1 MDRPKPLTANVGQDA
16 AYLGMRVN
24 LIGENGH
31 IDALL
36 LPRVAEGKYRFSQAG
51 SGFLSIEALGGQWY
65 LCCDAATC
73 FVGAQSVDC
82 RQTPLALRQ
91 MYFLRN
97 TGRQYILYA
106 ETITKASSVFRNYRA
121 RYNVPIRFGRDN
133 TNDIVSSNGFV
144 SHHHAIFRLTE
155 RGWEVQDL
163 ESANGVYVN
172 HCRVRGTAALK
183 LGDVVYLMG
192 PRVIVG
198 TDFLSICSGDTKMY
212 VSPSVLP
219 VLDPPRGDVGVA
231 TGARRGGL
239 YNRGPRSRYSM
250 EWPAIAVDAPPMP
263 MNSDKMPLVLR
274 MGSSAV
280 MGGRSIMT
288 GSYSM
293 ALTSLVFPFLT
304 QRYTEKERKEYEA
317 RRLEKYGEYLEAK
330 KQEIEKECK
339 HEYDVLNANYP
350 NMSSVLG
357 YFESMVSR
365 LWERR
370 NTDDDFL
377 TLRIGS
383 GTVPMRAALEYPQ
396 ERFEMEQDTLEAQMY
411 ALVQQT
417 YVIPK
422 APVMTSLLEDYVC
435 GVVGD
440 RPYVLAFVRSLA
452 AQLMMTHSYDEVKC
466 IFLLEKEELPALN
479 GVRYL
484 PHVWNNER
492 TIRFLATSQPGASA
506 IGEYL
511 RREMESILKSD
522 GSKAAADKYRR
533 THPHYVVFALSKSL
547 YDNLEV
553 LKDVLA
559 EDHNVG
565 LSVVAAFEQQPK
577 ESTRIFRMSSTGT
590 HQAYDLLHPDQ
601 PPQEFAL
608 DRYGEDRYLASM
620 KKLANTSLMTIAG
633 SYSLPKTFTFLEM
646 FGVGKVEHLNL
657 LKRWADS
664 DPTRSLAAPVG
675 VGTDGELFMLDLH
688 EKRQGP
694 HGLVAGMTGSG
705 KSEFIITYIL
715 SMAVNF
721 SPDEV
726 AFLLIDYK
734 GGGLAGAFEDKAR
747 GIHLPHLVGTI
758 TNLDGAAISRSMI
771 SIESEL
777 KRRQRIFNEAKS
789 RCNEGT
795 LDIYDY
801 QRLYRAHRVE
811 EPLPHLFII
820 SDEFAELKSQ
830 QPEFM
835 DKLISTARIGRSLG
849 VHLILATQKP
859 SGVVNDQ
866 IWSNTKFR
874 VCLRVQDT
882 GDSQD
887 MLKRPDAASLKDTGR
902 FYLQVGY
909 NEYFAMGQS
918 AWCGA
923 EYIPQDEVVQQ
934 KDESVQVI
942 DDTAQTL
949 LVAKPI
955 KKKKK
960 AESKQIVAVVQYL
973 SEMAKREHI
982 IPRTLL
988 PPPLPTML
996 TLAQLQERFPGKTPE
1011 KISALMGMVDDPAY
1025 QEQYALELDL
1035 QETHHTILVGE
1046 SGCGKTTLVQTM
1058 LLNLA
1063 QRYTPEQINFY
1074 ILDFSSHLLNAF
1086 LRLPHCG
1093 AVLKE
1098 ENEGDIS
1105 RLFEMISAEI
1115 ERRRKL
1121 FEAEEVNSYTAYIQH
1136 HELPMWLI
1144 VIDNLNAMSEMEG
1157 KAKLIYNALD
1167 EYMRSGASYG
1177 IKFFLVSSRYNS
1189 FSIRVR
1195 QEGEMRLAM
1204 QQKDKYAYDDILGKR
1219 NDYIPPAAAGRGM
1232 CVWDARALEFQTA
1245 IFTEEDDEQKRNNL
1259 LKQALDV
1266 CAERCKESKKAQQL
1280 PILSETETYAEFMQ
1294 RFEPG
1299 RIPLGYE
1306 TGKIKPVA
1314 LPLKQMYSLSVYCG
1328 NPDGTATIMANL
1340 IAAYQRENM
1349 ELLIVKRASNSLFD
1363 DPNGPLYYLNSDPGV
1378 TFLRCVEEDTHTLL
1392 DRLLDE
1398 MTFRK
1403 GLRRKYCEQQ
1413 GLNADEPATM
1423 FLAADYV
1430 RQHSKSFM
1438 VFFEGFIPYINA
1450 LKKAEEQKEAA
1461 VDARMMEIIFAG
1473 ASSKERKNTSKEALR
1488 RRGIG
1493 YNMYYTAFY
1502 APGENSTEDT
1512 AQAFNPQKHILLLGG
1527 QYDKQSIVPKLPEEM
1542 KKQVQPEPFYNKGLM
1557 VYNGNGYPIQM
1568 PCGDLSVKEDPDFEN
1583 IF

>member
-97 TGRQYILYA
+97 AGRQYILYA

-280 MGGRSIMT
+280 MGGRSIMM

-479 GVRYL
+479 EVRYL

-511 RREMESILKSD
+511 RREME
-522 GSKAAADKYRR
+522 GAFGAKADVAKYRR

-996 TLAQLQERFPGKTPE
+996 TLAQQISCTTP
-1011 KISALMGMVDDPAY
+1011 
-1025 QEQYALELDL
+1025 
-1035 QETHHTILVGE
+1035 
-1046 SGCGKTTLVQTM
+1046 
-1058 LLNLA
+1058 
-1063 QRYTPEQINFY
+1063 
-1074 ILDFSSHLLNAF
+1074 
-1086 LRLPHCG
+1086 
-1093 AVLKE
+1093 
-1098 ENEGDIS
+1098 
-1105 RLFEMISAEI
+1105 
-1115 ERRRKL
+1115 RR
-1121 FEAEEVNSYTAYIQH
+1121 
-1136 HELPMWLI
+1136 
-1144 VIDNLNAMSEMEG
+1144 
-1157 KAKLIYNALD
+1157 
-1167 EYMRSGASYG
+1167 
-1177 IKFFLVSSRYNS
+1177 
-1189 FSIRVR
+1189 
-1195 QEGEMRLAM
+1195 
-1204 QQKDKYAYDDILGKR
+1204 
-1219 NDYIPPAAAGRGM
+1219 
-1232 CVWDARALEFQTA
+1232 
-1245 IFTEEDDEQKRNNL
+1245 
-1259 LKQALDV
+1259 
-1266 CAERCKESKKAQQL
+1266 
-1280 PILSETETYAEFMQ
+1280 
-1294 RFEPG
+1294 
-1299 RIPLGYE
+1299 
-1306 TGKIKPVA
+1306 
-1314 LPLKQMYSLSVYCG
+1314 
-1328 NPDGTATIMANL
+1328 
-1340 IAAYQRENM
+1340 
-1349 ELLIVKRASNSLFD
+1349 
-1363 DPNGPLYYLNSDPGV
+1363 
-1378 TFLRCVEEDTHTLL
+1378 
-1392 DRLLDE
+1392 
-1398 MTFRK
+1398 
-1403 GLRRKYCEQQ
+1403 
-1413 GLNADEPATM
+1413 
-1423 FLAADYV
+1423 
-1430 RQHSKSFM
+1430 
-1438 VFFEGFIPYINA
+1438 
-1450 LKKAEEQKEAA
+1450 
-1461 VDARMMEIIFAG
+1461 
-1473 ASSKERKNTSKEALR
+1473 
-1488 RRGIG
+1488 
-1493 YNMYYTAFY
+1493 
-1502 APGENSTEDT
+1502 
-1512 AQAFNPQKHILLLGG
+1512 
-1527 QYDKQSIVPKLPEEM
+1527 
-1542 KKQVQPEPFYNKGLM
+1542 
-1557 VYNGNGYPIQM
+1557 
-1568 PCGDLSVKEDPDFEN
+1568 
-1583 IF
+1583 